1 MADRAALRRLAMWL
15 VGAAIVAVVVVRI
28 PFAAFRD
35 AITHGPHLTLAAVDF
50 VVTFAVLCT
59 DAFATQWG
67 LRAEGVRWGYVHA
80 MLVRGSTYALAVL
93 NYAVGQ
99 AGLGY
104 YLHRSGIATARA
116 VGITLFLTGT
126 TFAALLA
133 LTTGSWA
140 SYQPSGTMW
149 WTLVGGCGAFVIY
162 LVIIALRPRVLA
174 DNGTLGPLFDARLS
188 GHALALATRLPHVAM
203 LTMSFWFA
211 MRAWGLAMPVSVA
224 ASVLPGVVIAT
235 VIPISPA
242 GLGTAQAALVFLC
255 SDYAPGATLE
265 ARQANIL
272 AFSLVHFV
280 YGVLGQLLLGLFCTA
295 VLRKR
300 DRATGTP

>member
-1 MADRAALRRLAMWL
+1 MADRAALRRLAVWL
-15 VGAAIVAVVVVRI
+15 VGITIVVVVMIRI

-50 VVTFAVLCT
+50 AVTFAVLCT
-59 DAFATQWG
+59 DALATQWS
-67 LRAEGVRWGYVHA
+67 LRATAVHWTFA
-80 MLVRGSTYALAVL
+80 QSMLVRGSTYLLAVL

-104 YLHRSGIATARA
+104 YLHRSGVTASRA
-116 VGITLFLTGT
+116 VGVTLFLTGT
-126 TFAALLA
+126 TFAALLV

-149 WTLVGGCGAFVIY
+149 WTLVGGCGAFAVY
-162 LVIIALRPRVLA
+162 LAVIALRPRFVADRAPLA
-174 DNGTLGPLFDARLS
+174 PLFDAKVS
-188 GHALALATRLPHVAM
+188 GHLLAVAARLPHVAM
-203 LTMSFWFA
+203 LTMSFWIA
-211 MRAWGLAMPVSVA
+211 MRAWGLAMPFGVA
-224 ASVLPGVVIAT
+224 ASVMPGVVIAT
-235 VIPISPA
+235 VLPISPA

-255 SDYAPGATLE
+255 ADFAPGATAD

-280 YGVLGQLLLGLFCTA
+280 YGVLGQVVLGAFCTA
-295 VLRKR
+295 VLRKQQ
-300 DRATGTP
+300 RATETP